1 MPNLP
6 IIEKVIERDGQKI
19 VQVRSAGG
27 KLLFVKTKEG
37 YEIKCPRTKQ
47 VCVIKYKEMLAD
59 CLQCLNDHSR
69 QECDPLLDRLK
80 RKLL

>member
-1 MPNLP
+1 M
-6 IIEKVIERDGQKI
+6 IEQIVERDGEKV
-19 VQVRSAGG
+19 VQVRSPGG

-47 VCVIKYKEMLAD
+47 ICVIKYQEMLTD
-59 CLQCLNDHSR
+59 CLKCLNDFSN
-69 QECDPLLDRLK
+69 EGDPLLNRLK

>member
-1 MPNLP
+1 M
-6 IIEKVIERDGQKI
+6 IERIIERDGEKV
-19 VQVRSAGG
+19 VQVRSRGG

-47 VCVIKYKEMLAD
+47 VCVIKYKEMLKD
-59 CLQCLNDHSR
+59 CLKCLNDCSVN
-69 QECDPLLDRLK
+69 EYDPLLDRLK

>member
-1 MPNLP
+1 M
-6 IIEKVIERDGQKI
+6 IEKVVERAGEKV
-19 VQVRSAGG
+19 VQVRSTGG

-47 VCVIKYKEMLAD
+47 ICVIKYREMLED
-59 CLQCLNDHSR
+59 CLKCLNDCSNN
-69 QECDPLLDRLK
+69 EEDPFLDRLK